1 MQKLRR
7 IWVGG
12 GYRGEL
18 LNGVSERFRLVL
30 DIVLRP
36 DAAKGFGLLPRRWV
50 VERTF
55 AWLYRYRRLGKDYE
69 VLTQSSEAFVYIA
82 MTNLMLKRLD

>member
-1 MQKLRR
+1 MSYCARTQPK
-7 IWVGG
+7 
-12 GYRGEL
+12 
-18 LNGVSERFRLVL
+18 VL
-30 DIVLRP
+30 S
-36 DAAKGFGLLPRRWV
+36 GCPRRWV

-55 AWLYRYRRLGKDYE
+55 AWLYRYRCLSKDYE